1 MMDSE
6 LVERTSSL
14 TIAAPQI
21 YTPLQ
26 PSRNQIRV
34 LKLLARTDWLLF
46 NALSSLLRM
55 LTRTCKWLA
64 TDPRDKCSALAGLA
78 DGETQ

>member
-6 LVERTSSL
+6 LVEGTSSL

-26 PSRNQIRV
+26 PSRNQIR
-34 LKLLARTDWLLF
+34 LAPIQCTLLLVEDAHTDVQVVGNRPKRQVF
-46 NALSSLLRM
+46 SSGWSCRWRNSVAS
-55 LTRTCKWLA
+55 T
-64 TDPRDKCSALAGLA
+64 
-78 DGETQ
+78 